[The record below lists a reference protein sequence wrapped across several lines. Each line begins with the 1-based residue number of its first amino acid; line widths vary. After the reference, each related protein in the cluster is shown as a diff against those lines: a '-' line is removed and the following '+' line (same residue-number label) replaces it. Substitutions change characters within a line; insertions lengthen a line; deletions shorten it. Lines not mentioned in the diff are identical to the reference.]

1 MPGAGAYMV
10 IQNADD
16 DAEATL
22 DSASVDA
29 EICSTSEPLPECEK
43 LIDSMDSKNRKLKS
57 ELRKRDAISDTIGGH
72 VYLFSMGE
80 MWVTEPDGCYLGMRN
95 LQN

>member
-1 MPGAGAYMV
+1 MIPPQLMLRFVLRASHYL
-10 IQNADD
+10 NA
-16 DAEATL
+16 
-22 DSASVDA
+22 
-29 EICSTSEPLPECEK
+29 K